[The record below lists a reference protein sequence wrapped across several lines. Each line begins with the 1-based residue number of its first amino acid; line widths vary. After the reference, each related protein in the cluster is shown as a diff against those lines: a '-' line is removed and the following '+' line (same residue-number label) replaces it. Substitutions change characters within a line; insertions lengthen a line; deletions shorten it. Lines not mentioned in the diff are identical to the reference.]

1 MKSMEQ
7 LKDVDQEMI
16 GDFVKKAINLLL
28 AKQISETVILS
39 SYKISTVL
47 KNYFGVEL
55 KVDRIG
61 RSLARLAKQNKLRR
75 ISTKIPK
82 YELRLSKFRGF
93 QLPD

>member
-1 MKSMEQ
+1 MEQ
-7 LKDVDQEMI
+7 LKEIDQEMI
-16 GDFVKKAINLLL
+16 GDFVKKAITLLL
-28 AKQISETVILS
+28 SKQISETVILS